1 MSSEDELAQLAA
13 EEASLQFS
21 AFNAET
27 AWALGTALKQEA
39 ERRGVAV
46 SIDIQLAGHTL
57 FHYAMRG
64 TSPDNAEW
72 IRRKR
77 NVVSRFH
84 KSSYAI
90 GLRLQLRNATLEERY
105 GLSMNDYAAHGGC
118 FPLTIKD
125 TGCVGTIT
133 VSGAPQLEDHQIVT
147 TVISRFLG
155 LTSR

>member
-57 FHYAMRG
+57 FHYAMREHLRITQSG
-64 TSPDNAEW
+64 YVA
-72 IRRKR
+72 
-77 NVVSRFH
+77 NVTLSAVST
-84 KSSYAI
+84 KV
-90 GLRLQLRNATLEERY
+90 L
-105 GLSMNDYAAHGGC
+105 M
-118 FPLTIKD
+118 P
-125 TGCVGTIT
+125 
-133 VSGAPQLEDHQIVT
+133 SGYVCSCGMRH
-147 TVISRFLG
+147 
-155 LTSR
+155 

>member
-1 MSSEDELAQLAA
+1 MNTEDELALLAT

-21 AFNAET
+21 SFNTDT
-27 AWALGTALKQEA
+27 AWEIGSELKAEA

-46 SIDIQLAGHTL
+46 SIDIQLARHTL

-77 NVVSRFH
+77 NVVNRFH

-90 GLRLQLRNATLEERY
+90 GLRLQQRNSTLEERY
-105 GLSMNDYAAHGGC
+105 GLGLNDYAAHGGC
-118 FPLTIKD
+118 FPLIIKD

-133 VSGAPQLEDHQIVT
+133 VSGAPQLDDHQIVT
-147 TVISRFLG
+147 TVISRFLK
-155 LTSR
+155 LTAR

>member
-39 ERRGVAV
+39 ERRGVPV

-105 GLSMNDYAAHGGC
+105 GLSLNDYAAHGGC

-155 LTSR
+155 LTSC